1 MTRITL
7 RRARGFTMV
16 EMVVVIVIIG
26 IVSGIVA
33 VFIMAPVR
41 SYIDTAARVEL
52 ADIAD
57 TATRRIARDVR
68 LALPNSVRIDP
79 TGRYLELLLTKTG
92 GRYLAVGDAT
102 AGDVLAFDSDPLPAN
117 PKIFTIVGAAPAG
130 LQTIV
135 PGDFIVV
142 NNLGGSSPVDAYDC
156 SAKCNRGAVSA
167 VNGTSITLAAN
178 PFLVTDPAAPATR
191 AMPSLSNRFQVV
203 TTPVTYFCAPNANG
217 GGTLRRLSSYAIQA
231 AQPVDINAAPLNN
244 ASMNALLA
252 SQVANCSFS
261 FNTLPNVQ
269 RGLVAINLLLGVAG
283 SSAGQ
288 VMLSQ
293 QAQVNNTP

>member
-1 MTRITL
+1 MIRL
-7 RRARGFTMV
+7 PARRQRGFTLI
-16 EMVVVIVIIG
+16 ELLVVIVIMG
-26 IVSGIVA
+26 IVGTMTA
-33 VFIMAPVR
+33 VFITRPVQ
-41 SYIDTAARVEL
+41 SYIDTTARIEL

-102 AGDVLAFDSDPLPAN
+102 PGDVLAFDTDPSPAN
-117 PKIFTIVGAAPAG
+117 PNVFTIVGAAPTGVQA
-130 LQTIV
+130 IV
-135 PGDFIVV
+135 TGDFIVV

-156 SAKCNRGAVSA
+156 SAKCNRGTVSA
-167 VNGTSITLAAN
+167 VNGTSITLLAN
-178 PFLVTDPAAPATR
+178 PFLVADPAALGTR
-191 AMPSLSNRFQVV
+191 AMPSLSSRFQVV
-203 TTPVTYFCAPNANG
+203 TTPVTYFCAANANG
-217 GGTLRRLSSYAIQA
+217 SGTLRRLSGYAIQA
-231 AQPVDINAAPLNN
+231 VQPADINTAPLSN

-252 SQVANCSFS
+252 GQVANCSFS

-288 VMLSQ
+288 VRLIQ